1 MGREPSKVYQK
12 EAVMKKVFIGICNTQ
27 DSVPAGFFWSF
38 IHIQNPY
45 PVMAYRSS
53 HPWDVVRNNVIIDK
67 FLKSDCDILV
77 KMDID
82 QAYPSDFFTRF
93 VPLVE
98 QCKVIGPLIYDRWPE
113 NNFSPLAFDRLSG
126 PYPVAMDISNMSGI
140 VDIMYPHTNLFY
152 SRKVLEEVKPPWY
165 EAYLS
170 KDGLSRSNHVDFSF
184 IDKIHFAGYAT
195 YIDLD
200 CVVGH
205 QFNTFVGRKFHELWA
220 RGNAKNTEEK
230 RLQKPVCNPILNSTL

>member
-1 MGREPSKVYQK
+1 MPKL
-12 EAVMKKVFIGICNTQ
+12 FLGICNTQ
-27 DSVPAGFFWSF
+27 DEVPANFFWSF

-45 PVMAYRSS
+45 PIVAYRSR

-82 QAYPSDFFTRF
+82 QEYPINFFQRF

-98 QCKVIGPLIYDRWPE
+98 EYKVIGPLIYDRWPE
-113 NNFSPLAFDRLSG
+113 NNFIPLAFDRLSG
-126 PYPVAMDISNMSGI
+126 PYPVAMDISGMSGI
-140 VDIMYPHTNLFY
+140 VDILYPHTNLFY
-152 SRKVLEEVKPPWY
+152 HREVLEEVKPPWY
-165 EAYLS
+165 EAHLS
-170 KDGLSRSNHVDFSF
+170 RDGLSRANHVDFSF

-200 CVVGH
+200 CIVGH
-205 QFNTFVGRKFHELWA
+205 QFNTFVGRKFHEIWQ
-220 RGNAKNTEEK
+220 RGNAKDTQEK
-230 RLQKPVCNPILNSTL
+230 RLHESNSHSVLNSTL